1 MGLGADR
8 GWSES
13 HSLTSC
19 GWVAGSST
27 SAAPL
32 LSPVLGSAKV
42 TMVAAGNS
50 PDAHH
55 QGDRVWRVTTV
66 APGCFMSRV
75 LLSASSSFICRCL
88 IWNVSS
94 VRPPCIRVLRLNT
107 PMASSQFT
115 SRLGGAKVRSVPDFW
130 LWRLSHCPFMRTRG
144 ARHTGR
150 PAPTSP

>member
-19 GWVAGSST
+19 GWVAGTST
-27 SAAPL
+27 S
-32 LSPVLGSAKV
+32 KV
-42 TMVAAGNS
+42 TMVAASNS

-55 QGDRVWRVTTV
+55 QGDRAWRVTTV

-75 LLSASSSFICRCL
+75 LLFASSSFIHRCL

-94 VRPPCIRVLRLNT
+94 VRPLCIWVLRLNA
-107 PMASSQFT
+107 PMTSSQVHFPPQGQRKSGLCLT
-115 SRLGGAKVRSVPDFW
+115 FGFGG
-130 LWRLSHCPFMRTRG
+130 CP
-144 ARHTGR
+144 A
-150 PAPTSP
+150 ALL